1 MPKPRAKE
9 LVPDL
14 ENMIFAGQKK
24 FVRYDNGKELYSVC
38 DKTLRDWVRKSGAE
52 YKIGRMVQSNTACCH
67 LCPIKYCRRN
77 GTLLKQRTHSF
88 S

>member
-38 DKTLRDWVRKSGAE
+38 DKTLRDWVRESGAE
-52 YKIGRMVQSNTACCH
+52 YKIGRMVLINTNI
-67 LCPIKYCRRN
+67 LDEWLENFR
-77 GTLLKQRTHSF
+77 TSKQY
-88 S
+88 